1 MYYYQR
7 LKDLRED
14 ADKSQAEI
22 ARILEISQQHYS
34 QYERGGKCGMERGD
48 YAPAQGEN
56 ELPRRRLMLF
66 QPVPAGQFV
75 FLPPSTIH
83 FMSKKIFVKVRK
95 GRSKNAAGDAFF
107 DLPFL
112 FPLTKNELQGQFFL
126 LLTKRIAPRAG
137 KRKKPGTR
145 APTAVPGSG
154 VKETKPRTIIIQAQK
169 GNVNYERDNE
179 NQQNRRI
186 P

>member
-1 MYYYQR
+1 MRYG
-7 LKDLRED
+7 
-14 ADKSQAEI
+14 A
-22 ARILEISQQHYS
+22 
-34 QYERGGKCGMERGD
+34 GD

-83 FMSKKIFVKVRK
+83 FMSKKNFCQGTKRK
-95 GRSKNAAGDAFF
+95 AKKMLRETHFF

-145 APTAVPGSG
+145 ALTAVPGSG
-154 VKETKPRTIIIQAQK
+154 VKETKPRAIIIQAQK

>member
-1 MYYYQR
+1 MRYG
-7 LKDLRED
+7 
-14 ADKSQAEI
+14 A
-22 ARILEISQQHYS
+22 
-34 QYERGGKCGMERGD
+34 GD

-83 FMSKKIFVKVRK
+83 FMSKIIFVKVRK

>member
-1 MYYYQR
+1 MIINIQNPGTVSR
-7 LKDLRED
+7 QFRGFCIHGQGREVRYG
-14 ADKSQAEI
+14 A
-22 ARILEISQQHYS
+22 
-34 QYERGGKCGMERGD
+34 GD

-95 GRSKNAAGDAFF
+95 GRPKNAAGDAFF

-137 KRKKPGTR
+137 KRKNPVLALQQQYR
-145 APTAVPGSG
+145 AAG
-154 VKETKPRTIIIQAQK
+154 
-169 GNVNYERDNE
+169 
-179 NQQNRRI
+179 
-186 P
+186 

>member
-1 MYYYQR
+1 MRYG
-7 LKDLRED
+7 
-14 ADKSQAEI
+14 A
-22 ARILEISQQHYS
+22 
-34 QYERGGKCGMERGD
+34 GD

-83 FMSKKIFVKVRK
+83 FMSKIIFVKVRK

-112 FPLTKNELQGQFFL
+112 FPLTK
-126 LLTKRIAPRAG
+126 KRIAGAILSFTHKKDRAKG
-137 KRKKPGTR
+137 GQKEKARYSRSSSRTGQRGERNEAPHHYYTSPERKC
-145 APTAVPGSG
+145 
-154 VKETKPRTIIIQAQK
+154 QL
-169 GNVNYERDNE
+169 
-179 NQQNRRI
+179 
-186 P
+186 

>member
-1 MYYYQR
+1 MRYG
-7 LKDLRED
+7 
-14 ADKSQAEI
+14 A
-22 ARILEISQQHYS
+22 
-34 QYERGGKCGMERGD
+34 GD

-126 LLTKRIAPRAG
+126 LLTKKDRAKGGQKEKARYSRSNSSTGQRGERNEAPHHYYTSPE
-137 KRKKPGTR
+137 RKC
-145 APTAVPGSG
+145 
-154 VKETKPRTIIIQAQK
+154 QL
-169 GNVNYERDNE
+169 
-179 NQQNRRI
+179 
-186 P
+186 

>member
-1 MYYYQR
+1 MRYG
-7 LKDLRED
+7 
-14 ADKSQAEI
+14 A
-22 ARILEISQQHYS
+22 
-34 QYERGGKCGMERGD
+34 GD

-95 GRSKNAAGDAFF
+95 GRPKNAAGDAFF

-126 LLTKRIAPRAG
+126 LLTKRIAPRPTAFNPI
-137 KRKKPGTR
+137 REYKPGTR

-169 GNVNYERDNE
+169 GNVNHERDNE

>member
-1 MYYYQR
+1 
-7 LKDLRED
+7 
-14 ADKSQAEI
+14 
-22 ARILEISQQHYS
+22 
-34 QYERGGKCGMERGD
+34 
-48 YAPAQGEN
+48 
-56 ELPRRRLMLF
+56 
-66 QPVPAGQFV
+66 
-75 FLPPSTIH
+75 
-83 FMSKKIFVKVRK
+83 MSKKIFVKVRK
-95 GRSKNAAGDAFF
+95 GRPKNAAGDAFF

-126 LLTKRIAPRAG
+126 FTHKKDRDKG
-137 KRKKPGTR
+137 GQKEKPGIR